1 MIDILFQRVEYVV
14 GNEKTNFEEFIKEML
29 TNRIN

>member
-1 MIDILFQRVEYVV
+1 MIDILFQRMEYVV